1 MFEGLKSIFNTQ
13 KVHLKKNNC
22 LLKKI
27 KNAFKNLKNLKMA
40 KKKKNIFDKSLRIKF
55 LSKNIF

>member
-13 KVHLKKNNC
+13 KVHLKKNIC

-40 KKKKNIFDKSLRIKF
+40 KKKKTF
-55 LSKNIF
+55 LTKA